1 MLSQGI
7 YWTNRTSNPDGW
19 FWKTQQQWEAETGM
33 GRREQ
38 ETARARLRETPF
50 WKEKRTGIPARM
62 FFRVD
67 LQQLE
72 ASLIGA
78 GGQSSMARSAKLD
91 GRNPADRSGGTRQ
104 TGMASS
110 AILYTETISETSTE
124 STAETTSLA
133 SRDESPEAG
142 DHDPDH
148 DGPVLSRE
156 ALPLWDDEKDAAHP
170 SSTPPANGAI
180 DSSPILME
188 IPVVGGQGVFLVT
201 EAMRDSFAKAYPSLD
216 VDQCLRAAQ
225 LWIEVNPSRRKT
237 PKGMPRFLAAWLE
250 RDQNKGHNVI
260 ANPDKPSGNLYETN
274 RRVAERVARMV
285 KDGLL

>member
-1 MLSQGI
+1 MLSQAI

-78 GGQSSMARSAKLD
+78 GGQSSMAQSAKLD
-91 GRNPADRSGGTRQ
+91 ERNPPNRNGGTRQ
-104 TGMASS
+104 TGMAPS

-133 SRDESPEAG
+133 SRDESSSHKAG
-142 DHDPDH
+142 DHIGNHEPL
-148 DGPVLSRE
+148 LSRE
-156 ALPLWDDEKDAAHP
+156 VLDKKDMTP
-170 SSTPPANGAI
+170 SPSTPPANGEI

-188 IPVVGGQGVFLVT
+188 MPIVGGQSLFHITQAL
-201 EAMRDSFAKAYPSLD
+201 RDSLAEAYPALD
-216 VDQCLRAAQ
+216 VDQCLRAAR
-225 LWIEVNPSRRKT
+225 LWLEANPSRRKT
-237 PKGMPRFLAAWLE
+237 ARGMKRFLAGWLE
-250 RDQNKGHNVI
+250 RDQNNGHNVI

-274 RRVAERVARMV
+274 RRVAERVAQMV